1 MPIWKSI
8 QRLPQTSK
16 TFIFLLILGIL
27 AYLLSFESIFAQE
40 GVSEFQIKRKENFE
54 FAKEPTY
61 QILSD
66 NEIAIEFEV
75 KDFCDVT
82 IVVENVTGEIVRHLA
97 SGVLGNNS
105 PAPFQKNSLKQKVI
119 WDKKNDSGKYIDN
132 INDHTFRVSLGLNPK
147 FEKTLFWSPYKRI
160 GRNPPIFAASSEG
173 VFVFEGH
180 GTDSVRKYN
189 HEGVYEKTVYPFSN
203 ANINNIKGLK
213 FEKFPQDGES
223 LPLKNGPKHKSTL
236 LTSGSNMNELGKHG
250 AGAYSIAVK
259 NSKLALVSNGT
270 SRLTTNGIADEN
282 GVVGPVASI
291 SVDSN
296 KGAKLLSKPLSS
308 AFSNDGR
315 YLYTTGYLSGSLADG
330 HWLPVVMR
338 SEYATQNEAS
348 IFIGDPDPAT
358 SGEKEGQFRAPLS
371 VTVDHQ
377 NNVLVADYMNDRI
390 QVFNSEGKFLKS
402 VKANKPV
409 VIGEHPITHQIY
421 VCSWMITN
429 RFISG
434 RVYEIPALYYRI
446 HSIDNS
452 KIEFQCELPLN
463 EYSPKLPYSND
474 TANLHYKACFD
485 FWAKEPCLWVLQGN
499 VNSYGGWGVETMK
512 NDLKGTGITLYKEGD
527 KGLIK
532 IKDFN
537 ELTVAE
543 VVRAKPP
550 VHRKQRMFIH
560 PKTGMLYIAEGDS
573 GVNKS
578 FKQLISINPVTNET
592 KIIDLP
598 FTAEDACIDLNGYF
612 YLRTEFY
619 VVRYD
624 PNGWREIPFDYGVEV
639 AKVGFD
645 ETAGAASVISVI
657 QLPATG
663 KGSAWW
669 HLGGFGVSP
678 NGDLIVS
685 CFNLVEDKLATGRDE
700 SPYAKGNSKN
710 QTQTYKPQLF
720 PGRLVGWEIHIWD
733 KFGKIKYTD
742 ALPGIGVT
750 DGLHLDRDDNIY
762 ALVQQNRII
771 DNKPY
776 FLPWAE
782 TLIKVKAGKS
792 KMISDSKNIP
802 LPIAKDSIPKRG
814 PEIKGGWVENVD
826 WLYGGVGFN
835 GNASG
840 DSCICW
846 NARPAL
852 DLFARSFVPEV
863 DHYSVAVL
871 DTNGNLIL
879 RIGKYGNVDD
889 GKPLI
894 SGNGPKITNSIGGD
908 EVALFHAPYV
918 ATFSDRRLFISDGG
932 NSRILS
938 VKLEYHKSHLIKL
951 KELKKE

>member
-1 MPIWKSI
+1 MGIWNPIRSLERIKPSI
-8 QRLPQTSK
+8 FFLSLGVY
-16 TFIFLLILGIL
+16 IFF
-27 AYLLSFESIFAQE
+27 LSFEIMYAQE
-40 GVSEFQIKRKENFE
+40 NAPEFQIKRKEIFE
-54 FAKEPTY
+54 FVKEPTF
-61 QILSD
+61 QILSE
-66 NEIAIEFEV
+66 NEIVIEFEV
-75 KDFCDVT
+75 KGFCDVT
-82 IVVENVTGEIVRHLA
+82 IAIEDTNGGIVRHLA
-97 SGVLGNNS
+97 SGVLGDNA
-105 PAPFQKNSLKQKVI
+105 PAPFQKKSLQQKVI
-119 WDKKNDSGKYIDN
+119 WDKKNDLGKYIDD
-132 INDHTFRVSLGLNPK
+132 INGYTLRVSLGLKPK

-160 GRNPPIFAASSEG
+160 GRNPPIFAASPEG

-189 HEGVYEKTVYPFSN
+189 HEGVYEKTIYPFSN
-203 ANINNIKGLK
+203 ANMKSIKGLK
-213 FEKFPQDGES
+213 LEKFPQDGAY
-223 LPLKNGPKHKSTL
+223 LPIKNGPKHRSTL
-236 LTSGSNMNELGKHG
+236 FTSGSNMDELGKHG

-259 NSKLALVSNGT
+259 GNKLALVSNGT
-270 SRLTTNGIADEN
+270 SRITTNGIGDEN
-282 GVVGPVASI
+282 GIVGPIASI

-296 KGAKLLSKPLSS
+296 KGAKILSKPLSS

-338 SEYATQNEAS
+338 AEYATQNDA
-348 IFIGDPDPAT
+348 IVFIGDPDPAT
-358 SGEKEGQFRAPLS
+358 SGVKEGQFRAPLC
-371 VTVDHQ
+371 VTVDHN

-390 QVFNSEGKFLKS
+390 QVFNSEGKFLKA
-402 VKANKPV
+402 VVAKKPV
-409 VIGEHPITHQIY
+409 VIGEHPTTHQIY

-434 RVYEIPALYYRI
+434 REYEIPALYYRI
-446 HSIDNS
+446 HSIDNP
-452 KIEFQCELPLN
+452 KVEFESALQLN

-512 NDLKGTGITLYKEGD
+512 NNLSGTGITLYKEVE
-527 KGLIK
+527 KGLVK
-532 IKDFN
+532 LKDFN

-550 VHRKQRMFIH
+550 VHRKQRMYIH
-560 PKTGMLYIAEGDS
+560 PKTGVVYIAEGDS

-578 FKQLISINPVTNET
+578 FKQLVSIDPVSNET
-592 KIIDLP
+592 KIINLP
-598 FTAEDACIDLNGYF
+598 FTVEDACIDLNGYF

-624 PNGWREIPFDYGVEV
+624 PKDWREIPFDYGVEV

-645 ETAGAASVISVI
+645 ETAGTAPAISAI

-669 HLGGFGVSP
+669 HLGGFNVSP

-685 CFNLVEDKLATGRDE
+685 CFNLQEGKIIAGGDE
-700 SPYAKGNSKN
+700 NPYAKNNQKN
-710 QTQTYKPQLF
+710 QKQTYKPQLF
-720 PGRLVGWEIHIWD
+720 PGRQVNWEIHIWD
-733 KFGKIKYTD
+733 KFGKAKYTD
-742 ALPGIGVT
+742 ALPGVSVT
-750 DGLHLDRDDNIY
+750 DGLHLDKEDNIY
-762 ALVQQNRII
+762 ALIQQNRVI

-782 TLIKVKAGKS
+782 TLIKVKAGKGIIISES
-792 KMISDSKNIP
+792 KEIP
-802 LPIAKDSIPKRG
+802 LPIAKETTPKRSKDV
-814 PEIKGGWVENVD
+814 KGSWVENAE

-840 DSCICW
+840 SSCICW

-852 DLFARSFVPEV
+852 DLFARSFAPEI

-879 RIGKYGNVDD
+879 RIGKFGNVDD

-894 SGNGPKITNSIGGD
+894 SNNGPQITNSIGGD

-938 VKLEYHKSHLIKL
+938 VKMEYNKNHLIKL
-951 KELKKE
+951 KELK